1 MASSLSATDIIEH
14 VEHMLDGL
22 SAPDLSAKCF
32 ADECLALEAF
42 LEMHRDRL
50 FRTEKL
56 DEVDRSRVIAV
67 ITRLDQLQKRAVVKA
82 AIPGELQKYIA
93 DNDDKPA

>member
-14 VEHMLDGL
+14 VEHMLDSL
-22 SAPDLSAKCF
+22 SAPHLSAKCF
-32 ADECLALEAF
+32 ADGCLALEAF
-42 LEMHRDRL
+42 LEMHGDSL

-56 DEVDRSRVIAV
+56 DEVDRSRVLAV
-67 ITRLDQLQKRAVVKA
+67 ITRLDQLQKRATVKA
-82 AIPGELQKYIA
+82 AMPGELQKYIA

>member
-22 SAPDLSAKCF
+22 SAPHLSAKCF

-56 DEVDRSRVIAV
+56 DEVDRSRVLAV